1 MKILSVFGTRPEAI
15 KMAPVIRALGRH
27 SRSNG
32 LKSMTCVT
40 AQHRQ
45 MLDQVLKAF
54 HIRPDIDLNLMR
66 QEQTPASF
74 ISRAVTA
81 ITAVL
86 HKETPDLVLV
96 QGDTTTAMAAALA
109 ASYQTILVGHVEA
122 GLRTRNRFSPFPEE
136 LNRRMVGML
145 AEYHFAPTRQAA
157 ENLRA
162 EGAPEEHVFLTG
174 NTVID
179 AMLWVAEREP
189 SQAVCQLLKEV
200 GFDDLE
206 HANGHYSDPPGR
218 SNCSPSVCRL
228 KTILV
233 TAHRRESFGKPI
245 ENICISL
252 REIARR
258 NPDVQ
263 IVFPVHM
270 NPAAREPARRILQGC
285 ERVHL
290 IDPLPYEALVH
301 LLKRVYLVLTDS
313 GGIQEEA
320 PTLGKPVLVLRR
332 DTERPEGVEAGCA
345 RIVGTEPD
353 RIVLE
358 TERLLC
364 DANEYHRMAHCANPY
379 GDGRAA
385 ERILKIILALKDT
398 HRSESS
404 GLVTP
409 TPPSENHQTG
419 LQLLSVL
426 RRDSSTELQPKS
438 ARFPFARN

>member
-1 MKILSVFGTRPEAI
+1 MKILSIFGTRPEAI
-15 KMAPVIRALGRH
+15 KMAPVIRALDRC

-32 LKSMTCVT
+32 LKSVTCVT

-45 MLDQVLKAF
+45 MLDQVLRVF
-54 HIRPDIDLNLMR
+54 HIRPDIDLNLMH
-66 QEQTPASF
+66 QDQTPASF

-96 QGDTTTAMAAALA
+96 QGDTTTAVAAALA
-109 ASYQTILVGHVEA
+109 ASYQAILVGHVEA
-122 GLRTRNRFSPFPEE
+122 GLRTQNRFSPFPEE
-136 LNRRMVGML
+136 LNRRMIGIL
-145 AEYHFAPTRQAA
+145 AEYHFAPTRRAA

-162 EGAPEEHVFLTG
+162 EGAPEGRVFLTG

-189 SQAVCQLLKEV
+189 SPAACQLLKEV
-200 GFDDLE
+200 GFDDPRHEDRHCSEPL
-206 HANGHYSDPPGR
+206 GR
-218 SNCSPSVCRL
+218 PHRSPSVCRL
-228 KTILV
+228 KTLLV
-233 TAHRRESFGKPI
+233 TAHRRESFGKQI
-245 ENICISL
+245 VNICMSL

-258 NPDVQ
+258 NPDVN
-263 IVFPVHM
+263 IIFPVHM
-270 NPAAREPARRILQGC
+270 NPAVREPALRILQAC
-285 ERVHL
+285 ERIHL

-320 PTLGKPVLVLRR
+320 PSLGKPVLVLRQ

-345 RIVGTEPD
+345 KIVGTESG

-358 TERLLC
+358 TERLLR
-364 DANEYHRMAHCANPY
+364 DAGEYHRMAHCANPY

-385 ERILKIILALKDT
+385 ERILKIVLSLNDK
-398 HRSESS
+398 HRSEPSN
-404 GLVTP
+404 LAIP
-409 TPPSENHQTG
+409 ALPPGESHKTG
-419 LQLLSVL
+419 LELLSA
-426 RRDSSTELQPKS
+426 SSEKT
-438 ARFPFARN
+438 RH